1 MGTPSDDKTP
11 AMSDAE
17 KAKLGHSLAERDAAA
32 KQQAAGAKARA
43 DYEAKENARD
53 KEINTHAYEGAGE
66 IAAFG
71 GIMGGMMV
79 SGGGAGGAALTGGT
93 AAASLAAGT
102 TALAVTAVVAAEMVI
117 VGPSAVKTSNAWN
130 DAYDQQ
136 KSIKADKQDHSNLEV
151 QLRQYETMMKRP
163 ELFSEVD
170 KDGKQREMLK
180 EITLNAQGHIDLS
193 KADNIIQ
200 LANVMAAEGKTL
212 LETIE
217 RSDTKRPFLM
227 DGAAFKGARENRE
240 KTYSAEDRLSRLR
253 ASIVELADL
262 TQKAMETPNPAGAK
276 AAAKNVLS
284 DKGIKGGQ
292 DVSHAPVPAAGGKQ
306 QQADKRI

>member
-1 MGTPSDDKTP
+1 
-11 AMSDAE
+11 
-17 KAKLGHSLAERDAAA
+17 
-32 KQQAAGAKARA
+32 
-43 DYEAKENARD
+43 
-53 KEINTHAYEGAGE
+53 
-66 IAAFG
+66 
-71 GIMGGMMV
+71 
-79 SGGGAGGAALTGGT
+79 
-93 AAASLAAGT
+93 
-102 TALAVTAVVAAEMVI
+102 VI

-292 DVSHAPVPAAGGKQ
+292 HVTDASTPPPAGGGKTV
-306 QQADKRI
+306 AAKSLPPA